1 MSHVTSFTVHDSEVN
16 DTQESDRK
24 EPVSAP
30 TDDDKRLLRKID
42 LYRIVDKATLNSSSI
57 LGLNRSLKLSAEE
70 YNWLGT
76 IFFVSFLIF
85 QFPQNLA
92 LKRFPTGIWIGLN
105 CLIWSISIG
114 AQAACKNFTQILV
127 CRFILGACEGCV
139 TPGFM
144 RITGLFY
151 THKEQSTRTAYWFFM
166 SGVSQI
172 LSGLMSYGVLH
183 IKSKL
188 TLWKLYFIITSSLTF
203 VISILIIIFFP
214 SSPNTSWF
222 LTKSQRERAIN
233 RIKSNQLGVEE
244 KSFDFDQVKEAFIDI
259 KTWIWFL
266 FCISV
271 SIPNSLGNQVAIIV
285 VSFGYT
291 IEQTT
296 LLSCCFGLVTIVSML
311 SAVKLIDKTQ
321 GSRGFIGA
329 CWYLPSILGAILV
342 ITLPWNNRIG
352 LLASIFLASLSS
364 TPFVISLGWIN
375 STTAGHTKRSVVQA
389 IVLIG
394 YSIGNILGPQMWKE
408 SYKPKNQIPWIIII
422 ICFGICFLIL
432 IGMSEYLKYQN
443 LMKLSKPG
451 NVGGG
456 FNSKSIA
463 NDEIMKDLT
472 DLQNPGFLYV
482 H

>member
-1 MSHVTSFTVHDSEVN
+1 MSHVTSLTAHDGGAN
-16 DTQESDRK
+16 DNRDRK
-24 EPVSAP
+24 EPISSE
-30 TDDDKRLLRKID
+30 DDDKRLLRKID

-76 IFFVSFLIF
+76 IFFVAFLIF

-114 AQAACKNFTQILV
+114 AQAACKNFTQILI

-144 RITGLFY
+144 RITGSFY
-151 THKEQSTRTAYWFFM
+151 THREQSTRTAYWFFM

-172 LSGLMSYGVLH
+172 LSGVMSYAVLH
-183 IKSKL
+183 IKSQL
-188 TLWKLYFIITSSLTF
+188 SLWKLYFIITSSLTF
-203 VISILIIIFFP
+203 AISILIIIFFP
-214 SSPNTSWF
+214 TSPNTSWF
-222 LTKSQRERAIN
+222 LTQSERERAID
-233 RIKSNQLGVEE
+233 RIRSNQTGIEE
-244 KSFDFDQVKEAFIDI
+244 KSFDFNQAKEAFQDI

-329 CWYLPSILGAILV
+329 FWYLPSILGAILV
-342 ITLPWNNRIG
+342 ITLPWNDRIG
-352 LLASIFLASLSS
+352 LLVAIFLASLSS

-375 STTAGHTKRSVVQA
+375 STTAGHTKRAVVQA

-408 SYKPKNQIPWIIII
+408 SYKPKNRIPWIIII
-422 ICFGICFLIL
+422 ICFGVCFTIL

-443 LMKLSKPG
+443 LMKLSK
-451 NVGGG
+451 
-456 FNSKSIA
+456 SKMNLNQKET
-463 NDEIMKDLT
+463 NDEVLKDLT
-472 DLQNPGFLYV
+472 DLQNPSKLV
-482 H
+482 LLTWV